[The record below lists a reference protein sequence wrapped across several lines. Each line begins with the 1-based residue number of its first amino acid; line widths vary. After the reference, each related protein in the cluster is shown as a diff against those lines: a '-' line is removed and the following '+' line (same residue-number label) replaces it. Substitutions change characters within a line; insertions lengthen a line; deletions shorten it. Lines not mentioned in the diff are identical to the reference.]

1 MKLVALLALV
11 LVLHA
16 LALEWL
22 ARQDD
27 SRTRLP
33 ELAPTMYTRLLQ
45 PATPPPVV
53 PQEAAPAPKIK
64 PRAAFIAP
72 RPRPKASE
80 PQPTEVARAPEPPAA
95 EETAPAVPE
104 SPPSVEGA
112 APQPAEPASA
122 AVAPDSTAAD
132 PAALPRH
139 SRESG
144 NPGPDPF
151 ATAPEGAA
159 SAPST
164 APAPLTTASAPPADL
179 SSWPSD
185 TRLSYQLTGEYR
197 GGPLFGDAR
206 VFWQREGDRY
216 QVRLDAAVKV
226 LGRTAISQTLTSQGE
241 VTPQGLLPR
250 AYEEF
255 RPGKR
260 RGAEFGDTVL
270 SLENG
275 KTAPRP
281 PGLQDTASQFV
292 ELGHRFATG
301 RERLEVG
308 GTVTFWMARPGA
320 VDQWTY
326 DIVAREI
333 VRTPGMGDVEA
344 FHLKPRPMANPR
356 GNITAEMWFAPSL
369 QYLPVR
375 IKVLMGELDYL
386 DLRVDKI
393 EQR

>member
-1 MKLVALLALV
+1 LKLVALLALV

-22 ARQDD
+22 ARQGE

-33 ELAPTMYTRLLQ
+33 ELAPTMYTRLLL

-53 PQEAAPAPKIK
+53 PQAAPEPKPK
-64 PRAAFIAP
+64 PRGAFIAP

-80 PQPTEVARAPEPPAA
+80 PQPTEVARAPEPPAT
-95 EETAPAVPE
+95 EESAPAVPE
-104 SPPSVEGA
+104 SPLAPDGA
-112 APQPAEPASA
+112 AAAPVEPASA
-122 AVAPDSTAAD
+122 AVAPA
-132 PAALPRH
+132 PAAAEPAAAA
-139 SRESG
+139 SM
-144 NPGPDPF
+144 
-151 ATAPEGAA
+151 PEVAA
-159 SAPST
+159 SAPTT
-164 APAPLTTASAPPADL
+164 APAPLATASAPPADL

-185 TRLSYQLTGEYR
+185 TRLNYQLTGEYR

-241 VTPQGLLPR
+241 VTSQGLLPR
-250 AYEEF
+250 AYEEY

-326 DIVAREI
+326 DIVAREM
-333 VRTPGMGDVEA
+333 VRTPSMGDVEA